1 MNKQM
6 HEGAYQANAN
16 GYGYTFFVYGN
27 IIWVY
32 FSGTITSEIRVDYGS
47 AICISFNVEC

>member
-6 HEGAYQANAN
+6 HEGAYQATANA
-16 GYGYTFFVYGN
+16 YGYTFFVYGN
-27 IIWVY
+27 IIWVC
-32 FSGTITSEIRVDYGS
+32 FSGTITSEIHVDYGN